1 MTEIDRKIKGKR
13 REGEKKG
20 EEENSIGRN
29 SSHCS
34 PYHAINL

>member
-1 MTEIDRKIKGKR
+1 MIEIDRKIKGKR

-29 SSHCS
+29 SFYCLF
-34 PYHAINL
+34 YYVINF